1 MNTRFDGQRWI
12 GALGIVFEVKEM
24 ETKHLLNTVKMLLQK
39 PNLVQAMLV
48 TDIESATFA
57 EPQVWT
63 ANRKEDI
70 RKVSIHN
77 ITSLSS
83 AELVEYVKGTPLFK
97 AMLEELQTRGV
108 NTENIVQLYTTDE
121 AFRN

>member
-1 MNTRFDGQRWI
+1 MNTRFDGQRWM
-12 GALGIVFEVKEM
+12 GAFGIVFEVKEM
-24 ETKHLLNTVKMLLQK
+24 ETEHMLNTVKMLLQK
-39 PNLVQAMLV
+39 PNRVQAMLV

-97 AMLEELQTRGV
+97 AMLEELETRGV

>member
-12 GALGIVFEVKEM
+12 GAFGIVFEVKDM
-24 ETKHLLNTVKMLLQK
+24 ETEHLLNTVKMLLQK
-39 PNLVQAMLV
+39 PNRVQAMLV

>member
-1 MNTRFDGQRWI
+1 MNTRFDGKRWM
-12 GALGIVFEVKEM
+12 GAFGIVFEVKEM
-24 ETKHLLNTVKMLLQK
+24 ETEHLLNTVKMLLQK
-39 PNLVQAMLV
+39 PNRVQAMLV

-57 EPQVWT
+57 EPQAWT

-97 AMLEELQTRGV
+97 AMLEELETRGV

>member
-12 GALGIVFEVKEM
+12 GAFGIVFEVKEM
-24 ETKHLLNTVKMLLQK
+24 ETEHLLNTVKMLLQK
-39 PNLVQAMLV
+39 PNRVQAMLV

-108 NTENIVQLYTTDE
+108 NTENIVQLYATDE

>member
-12 GALGIVFEVKEM
+12 GAFGIVFEVKEM

-39 PNLVQAMLV
+39 PNRVQAMLV
-48 TDIESATFA
+48 TDIESAAFA

-83 AELVEYVKGTPLFK
+83 AELVEYVKGTLLFK
-97 AMLEELQTRGV
+97 AMLEKLQTRGV

>member
-1 MNTRFDGQRWI
+1 MNTRFDGQRWM
-12 GALGIVFEVKEM
+12 GAFGIVFEVKEM
-24 ETKHLLNTVKMLLQK
+24 ETEHLLNTVKMLLQK
-39 PNLVQAMLV
+39 PNRVQAMLV

-97 AMLEELQTRGV
+97 AMLEELETRGV

>member
-12 GALGIVFEVKEM
+12 GAFGIVFKVKEM
-24 ETKHLLNTVKMLLQK
+24 ETEHLLNTVKMLLQK
-39 PNLVQAMLV
+39 PNRVQAMLV

-108 NTENIVQLYTTDE
+108 NTENIVQLYTTGE

>member
-12 GALGIVFEVKEM
+12 GAFGIVFEVKEM
-24 ETKHLLNTVKMLLQK
+24 ETEHLLNTVKMLLQK
-39 PNLVQAMLV
+39 PNRVQAMLV

-70 RKVSIHN
+70 RKASIHN

>member
-1 MNTRFDGQRWI
+1 MNTRLDGQRWI
-12 GALGIVFEVKEM
+12 GAFGIVFEVKEM
-24 ETKHLLNTVKMLLQK
+24 ETEHLLNTVKMLLQK
-39 PNLVQAMLV
+39 PNRVQAMLV

>member
-12 GALGIVFEVKEM
+12 GAFGIVFEVKEM
-24 ETKHLLNTVKMLLQK
+24 ETEHLLNTVKMLLQK
-39 PNLVQAMLV
+39 PNRVQAMLV

-83 AELVEYVKGTPLFK
+83 AELVEYVKRVPHFSKPCWRNFK
-97 AMLEELQTRGV
+97 PVA
-108 NTENIVQLYTTDE
+108 
-121 AFRN
+121 

>member
-12 GALGIVFEVKEM
+12 GAFGIVFEVKEM
-24 ETKHLLNTVKMLLQK
+24 ETEHLLNTVKMLLQK
-39 PNLVQAMLV
+39 PNRVQAMLV

-83 AELVEYVKGTPLFK
+83 AELVEYVKGTTLFK

>member
-12 GALGIVFEVKEM
+12 GAFGIVFEVKEM
-24 ETKHLLNTVKMLLQK
+24 ETEHLLNTVKMLLQK
-39 PNLVQAMLV
+39 PNRVQAMLV

>member
-12 GALGIVFEVKEM
+12 GAFGIVFEVKEM
-24 ETKHLLNTVKMLLQK
+24 ETEHLLNTVKMLLQK
-39 PNLVQAMLV
+39 PNRVQAMLV

-83 AELVEYVKGTPLFK
+83 AELVEYVKDTPLFK
-97 AMLEELQTRGV
+97 AMLEELETRGV